1 MAEIDRELKELKV
14 KYNVGKPGSTA
25 GVGDLKV
32 GLVGVS
38 VRGMSLCVVEAV
50 AHTTWWS
57 ET

>member
-32 GLVGVS
+32 CAPCCWYIPS
-38 VRGMSLCVVEAV
+38 VPIVLLS
-50 AHTTWWS
+50 
-57 ET
+57 